1 LLPSLPTNLD
11 GRSRLDR
18 LTATLHRFVIHLSG
32 SDLAV
37 IR

>member
-1 LLPSLPTNLD
+1 
-11 GRSRLDR
+11 
-18 LTATLHRFVIHLSG
+18 LTAALHRFVVHLSG